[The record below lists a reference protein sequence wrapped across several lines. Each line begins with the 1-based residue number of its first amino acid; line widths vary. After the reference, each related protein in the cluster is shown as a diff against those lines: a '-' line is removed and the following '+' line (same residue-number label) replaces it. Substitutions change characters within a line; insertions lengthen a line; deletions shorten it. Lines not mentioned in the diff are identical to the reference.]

1 EEALVRRPSD
11 FRLARTLA
19 NRHIGAVPRKWPEA
33 AHYLSI
39 ALAIRPRNVYI
50 QVSLAQVL
58 RAQGKVEESKAALR
72 RATRLEP
79 SAARVHYLLGIAQ
92 ANVFQMKEA
101 AGEFR
106 EALRL
111 RPDFL
116 EAQYALARAAS
127 MSGTIVDAVSEWRKY
142 LTMRPTDAWGHF
154 YLADVLER
162 GDDLDG
168 AIAACRTAIR
178 HKPDFYGAH
187 NSLGIYLK
195 R

>member
-1 EEALVRRPSD
+1 DVERLSFQGLRQLTLVLTYKGGQSHHGTVLRLLEEALVRRPSD

-39 ALAIRPRNVYI
+39 AMAVRPRNVYI
-50 QVSLAQVL
+50 QVSLAQVF
-58 RAQGKVEESKAALR
+58 RAQGKVEESKAALG

-127 MSGTIVDAVSEWRKY
+127 MSG
-142 LTMRPTDAWGHF
+142 
-154 YLADVLER
+154 
-162 GDDLDG
+162 
-168 AIAACRTAIR
+168 
-178 HKPDFYGAH
+178 
-187 NSLGIYLK
+187 
-195 R
+195 